1 MKLHHFIT
9 AEATESG
16 KRARELGKAL
26 TPTITAP
33 PAREPVTEVKLT
45 DIKKLEPKKVA
56 KAGDVD
62 QEMRDYAVDQLA
74 SSPHHAAH
82 HKIKHYD

>member
-9 AEATESG
+9 AQPTEEG
-16 KRARELGKAL
+16 KRIRELGKAL
-26 TPTITAP
+26 APEPTQP
-33 PAREPVTEVKLT
+33 QVPVTEVKLT
-45 DIKKLEPKKVA
+45 DLKKVEPKKVATVA
-56 KAGDVD
+56 KAGDVE

-74 SSPHHAAH
+74 TTHHLAH